1 MQMDVVSL
9 AARELLPK
17 LLSTTGKDEDSRNAL
32 ALLAAWDGSLSADR
46 AEPLI
51 FTAWWRELAR
61 ALYADELGAAFDAN
75 WSPRAAF
82 TVAALGAASR
92 WCDDV
97 RTRPVETCAEI
108 QASSLQAA
116 LGGLRQRYGDPA
128 GWNWGEAHAARHRH
142 RPLTRQPWLA
152 PFFDFAVPSAGGTYT
167 VNVGRGDFND
177 PAEPLANLHG
187 ASLRMLSDLGDPDA
201 SLFIHSGGQS
211 GNPLSAHYKSF
222 SAAWARGEY
231 APMLSDRAKLEAAG
245 VQRLVL
251 TPRK

>member
-1 MQMDVVSL
+1 
-9 AARELLPK
+9 
-17 LLSTTGKDEDSRNAL
+17 LLSTVGKDEASQKAL
-32 ALLAAWDGSLSADR
+32 ALLAAWDGAMSADR

-82 TVAALGAASR
+82 TVAALGAGSR

-116 LGGLRQRYGDPA
+116 LGGLRQRYGDAA
-128 GWNWGEAHAARHRH
+128 GWSWGEAHAARHRH
-142 RPLTRQPWLA
+142 RPLSRQPWLA
-152 PFFDFAVPSAGGTYT
+152 PWFDFALPSAGGTYT
-167 VNVGRGDFND
+167 VNAGRYDFND
-177 PAEPLANLHG
+177 RAEPLANHHG
-187 ASLRMLSDLGDPDA
+187 ASLRMLSDLGNPDA

-231 APMLSDRAKLEAAG
+231 APMGSDRAKLEAAG

-251 TPRK
+251 APRR